1 MNTILLATD
10 GSKYSEHALQ
20 MTATYLEAWPNAE
33 LLVLYVTAKET
44 YAYDLIPDVV
54 NRAEGD
60 IKKRIKRNIEERLAH
75 YKNNVQFIHRT
86 GHPSI
91 TICDTAQ
98 EKQADLIILGSHGR
112 GIVDRALL
120 GSVAHG
126 VLQRSNIPVLV
137 AKYNENGKIVDG

>member
-1 MNTILLATD
+1 MKTILFATD
-10 GSKYSEHALQ
+10 GSKYSEHAAK
-20 MTATYLEAWPNAE
+20 MTLEYLEAWPKAT
-33 LLVLYVTAKET
+33 LYVLYVTAKEN

-54 NRAEGD
+54 DRAEEQIKIR
-60 IKKRIKRNIEERLAH
+60 IKKHMEEMFSDCKNTIE
-75 YKNNVQFIHRT
+75 FIHET

-91 TICDTAQ
+91 TICEAAK

-126 VLQRSNIPVLV
+126 VLQRAHLPVLV
-137 AKYNENGKIVDG
+137 VKE